1 MPIPEPLDLK
11 KLRVYP
17 LRERKSMS
25 RIEDILIDP
34 NTPPPVLPDW
44 LATRVKLCAARILEA
59 RARNA
64 SVMFLYGAHLVK
76 NGASALVEKLMAQG
90 WITHLGTNGAGSIHD
105 WEFAF
110 QNWSTESVEQN
121 VATGTFGT
129 WDVTGRNLH
138 FALLVGGLRAE
149 GYGVSLGRFIQ
160 EDGTILPQPE
170 ELEKALR
177 AEPGHPLAPA

>member
-1 MPIPEPLDLK
+1 MPIPQPLDLK

-76 NGASALVEKLMAQG
+76 NGGSALVEKLMAKA
-90 WITHLGTNGAGSIHD
+90 WVTHLGTNGAGSIHD

-129 WDVTGRNLH
+129 WDETGRYLNL
-138 FALLVGGLRAE
+138 AVLAGGVRGE
-149 GYGVSLGRFIQ
+149 GYGTALGRLIQ
-160 EDGTILPQPE
+160 EDGLTLPSTA
-170 ELEKALR
+170 ELQKQL
-177 AEPGHPLAPA
+177 HS